1 MPVIN
6 VEAVGIIFSFL
17 IHLCRTVVCL
27 SMTTLALGGTRYFR
41 GTVVTPLSVTT
52 TNRKQSTK
60 LPVRI
65 SPIIL
70 LPKTS
75 YNFWKFENFKWRIYF
90 KTFEN
95 ILSFN
100 VTHLW
105 ITCICNWE
113 RKTVNTENYL
123 CSTLK
128 SSWCKMDFLLLWI
141 HS

>member
-6 VEAVGIIFSFL
+6 VEAVGVFFSFL

-41 GTVVTPLSVTT
+41 GTAVTPLSVTT

-65 SPIIL
+65 SPTIL

-75 YNFWKFENFKWRIYF
+75 YYF
-90 KTFEN
+90 
-95 ILSFN
+95 
-100 VTHLW
+100 
-105 ITCICNWE
+105 
-113 RKTVNTENYL
+113 
-123 CSTLK
+123 
-128 SSWCKMDFLLLWI
+128 
-141 HS
+141 

>member
-41 GTVVTPLSVTT
+41 GTAVTPLSVTT

-70 LPKTS
+70 LTS
-75 YNFWKFENFKWRIYF
+75 YYF
-90 KTFEN
+90 
-95 ILSFN
+95 
-100 VTHLW
+100 
-105 ITCICNWE
+105 
-113 RKTVNTENYL
+113 
-123 CSTLK
+123 
-128 SSWCKMDFLLLWI
+128 
-141 HS
+141 